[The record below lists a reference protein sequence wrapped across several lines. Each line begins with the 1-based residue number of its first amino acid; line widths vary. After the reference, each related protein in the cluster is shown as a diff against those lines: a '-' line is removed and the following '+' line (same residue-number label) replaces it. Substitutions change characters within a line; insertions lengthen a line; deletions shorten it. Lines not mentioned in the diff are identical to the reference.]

1 MHELL
6 LNTFGRIADL
16 SDAERKLME
25 NLFKPLSIKKGEFFL
40 KEGSRNN
47 LVGFLNKGLV
57 YYYVLKNDDEA
68 ITDFTKEGDFVS
80 EYHTFIN
87 KSNAI
92 HSIKAIE
99 DCEFLVINYYDLQI
113 IYCDIKDGNKIG
125 RIVLEHRF
133 AIVVNQLLSLY
144 THTPEQ
150 RYLNF
155 VKNYSELTQ
164 RIPQYLIASFIG
176 VKPQSLS
183 RIRKRVAKTI
193 S

>member
-16 SDAERKLME
+16 SDAERKLMG

-40 KEGSRNN
+40 KEGSKNN

-87 KSNAI
+87 KSKAI

-99 DCEFLVINYYDLQI
+99 DCEFLVINYDDLQL
-113 IYCDIKDGNKIG
+113 IYSDIKDGNKIG